1 MCAAPTVKLAADHRS
16 SEQNKTT
23 EQESSSQQPLDTV
36 EEVNENV
43 PSEIFERPFEQEDFV
58 EIPAKIFGLKEVSEP
73 LTIPGLNNAIYE
85 LGVVNMCWP
94 EIDEPVFENR
104 TCFPPSYYTN
114 SPKERL
120 LLAYAEN
127 FRRQY
132 NFHYKMRKPILLQV
146 PNECGLQK
154 MVCTSIRPT
163 KLNFDETNSW
173 QGIAS
178 LVSDYFDYEPLT
190 KPTLHVSTF
199 HFNNIT
205 KMLHFVISK
214 NIFYT
219 QILLRVEYEF
229 SALSFLIRWID
240 GVTCIRLRS
249 RIFKL

>member
-1 MCAAPTVKLAADHRS
+1 MSTAPAVKLIAPEHRS
-16 SEQNKTT
+16 SEQKSID
-23 EQESSSQQPLDTV
+23 QESPDKQPLDTV

-43 PSEIFERPFEQEDFV
+43 PSEIFEKPFEQEDFV
-58 EIPAKIFGLKEVSEP
+58 EIPAKIFGLKEILEP

-94 EIDEPVFENR
+94 EITEPVFETR

-132 NFHYKMRKPILLQV
+132 NFHFKLRKPILLQV

-163 KLNFDETNSW
+163 KLNFDETHTW
-173 QGIAS
+173 EGVAS

-190 KPTLHVSTF
+190 KPTLHVS
-199 HFNNIT
+199 I
-205 KMLHFVISK
+205 
-214 NIFYT
+214 
-219 QILLRVEYEF
+219 
-229 SALSFLIRWID
+229 
-240 GVTCIRLRS
+240 
-249 RIFKL
+249 

>member
-1 MCAAPTVKLAADHRS
+1 MSTGPTVKVIAPDHRP
-16 SEQNKTT
+16 SEQKVT
-23 EQESSSQQPLDTV
+23 EQDSPDKQPLDTV

-43 PSEIFERPFEQEDFV
+43 LSEIFERPFEQEDFV
-58 EIPAKIFGLKEVSEP
+58 EIPAKIFGLKEVLEP

-94 EIDEPVFENR
+94 EISEPVFETR

-132 NFHYKMRKPILLQV
+132 NFHYKLRKPILLQV

-163 KLNFDETNSW
+163 KLNFDETHTW
-173 QGIAS
+173 EGVAS

-190 KPTLHVSTF
+190 KPTLHVST
-199 HFNNIT
+199 
-205 KMLHFVISK
+205 
-214 NIFYT
+214 
-219 QILLRVEYEF
+219 
-229 SALSFLIRWID
+229 
-240 GVTCIRLRS
+240 
-249 RIFKL
+249 